1 MQPSTT
7 PTSPAGVASR
17 APHVP
22 GEAGVWVVILGEM
35 TMFAAFF
42 AVYTHE
48 RTASR
53 DLFTA
58 SQRQLDGTIGLI
70 NTCLLLLSSLL
81 VLQGVKA
88 VRRGSAHGGSR
99 LFALAIACG
108 IGFAVNKAIEYAD
121 LLHAGHTPATNH
133 FFMYFFVFT
142 GIHACHLAIGICLL
156 TYLWWTTRRPDGRVS
171 TAVVEGC
178 ASYWHLVDVLW
189 IVLFPLLYLT

>member
-1 MQPSTT
+1 MQSSTT
-7 PTSPAGVASR
+7 TTSSAVIASR

-22 GEAGVWVVILGEM
+22 GEAGVWVLILGEM

-48 RTASR
+48 RTANR

-81 VLQGVKA
+81 VLRGVNG
-88 VRRGSAHGGSR
+88 VRRGSAAGASR
-99 LFALAIACG
+99 LFSLAIACG
-108 IGFAVNKAIEYAD
+108 IGFAVDKAIEYAD
-121 LLHAGHTPATNH
+121 LLHEGNTPATNH
-133 FFMYFFVFT
+133 FFMYYFVFT
-142 GIHACHLAIGICLL
+142 GIHACHLAIGMCLL
-156 TYLWWTTRRPDGRVS
+156 TYLWRTTRRPDARVS

-189 IVLFPLLYLT
+189 IVLFPLLYLA